1 MNELYYFPSIKMNA
15 KISEIVEDGFP
26 IEMDGYK
33 YERLLRKPRGR
44 SIQRRLLNE
53 ANQTRLIIYK

>member
-1 MNELYYFPSIKMNA
+1 MNA

-26 IEMDGYK
+26 IEMEGYK

-44 SIQRRLLNE
+44 SILRRLVNE
-53 ANQTRLIIYK
+53 NTQTRLIIYK

>member
-33 YERLLRKPRGR
+33 YERLFRKPRGR
-44 SIQRRLLNE
+44 SILRRLVNT
-53 ANQTRLIIYK
+53 ATQTRLIIYK

>member
-26 IEMDGYK
+26 IEMEGYK
-33 YERLLRKPRGR
+33 YGRLLRKPRGR
-44 SIQRRLLNE
+44 SRLRRLVNE
-53 ANQTRLIIYK
+53 NTQIRLIIYK

>member
-26 IEMDGYK
+26 IEMEGYK

-44 SIQRRLLNE
+44 SILRRLVNE
-53 ANQTRLIIYK
+53 NTQTRLIIYK

>member
-33 YERLLRKPRGR
+33 YERLMRKPRGR

-53 ANQTRLIIYK
+53 VNQTRLIIYK